1 MSATITN
8 TQGIVAIAGAA
19 VAAIALIGCAY
30 LALAVHRLRG
40 AQATVLGDQG
50 ERDLATHAM
59 ELHEAFMALREYVE
73 ETSARLDARLDAT
86 ETALQGAIA
95 HRALVRYDAYNEQSG
110 QQSFSIAVLDETQS
124 GVVISC
130 INHRDQAR
138 VYAKQVH
145 QGEGELTLSPEEAE
159 AVKMALATPA
169 SDGAAPR
176 RALQ

>member
-1 MSATITN
+1 MGATITN

-19 VAAIALIGCAY
+19 VAVVALITSAY
-30 LALAVHRLRG
+30 VALAVRRLRA
-40 AQATVLGDQG
+40 AQATVLGELG

-59 ELHEAFMALREYVE
+59 ELHEAFGGLREYVE
-73 ETSARLDARLDAT
+73 ESSARLDARLAAT

-110 QQSFSIAVLDETQS
+110 QQSFSIAVLDETHS

-145 QGEGELTLSPEEAE
+145 QGEGELTLSPEETE
-159 AVKMALATPA
+159 AVNMALAGSA
-169 SDGAAPR
+169 RDGAGPR
-176 RALQ
+176 RAVE